1 MINDRLT
8 ELLSRKLSGEAT
20 AAELQE
26 LQHWL
31 QSNPG
36 DQYFTEILLTYWHHR
51 PDHHLSLDRAPDQH
65 FAHILEMAT
74 VQNEAAE
81 SSRKPAL
88 LRRIGK
94 FAAAAAFISAI
105 AGAAWVF
112 MPKKAGRAIAADVKK
127 NEVVAGKGIRS
138 KMVLPDGT
146 QVWLNSDSKLQ
157 YAESFSGETREVSLE
172 GEAFFDV
179 VKDPKRPFI
188 VHTSAI
194 DIRVLGTSFNVKSYP
209 QEKTIETTLIHGLI
223 EVINKN
229 KPQSPKIILRP
240 KEKLVFNKLAED
252 IEGVPV
258 NKRKENATTDTISNR
273 VMAIAITALPPNVAD
288 SSLSET
294 SWVYNRLLFEGD
306 SFREVAV
313 KMERWF
319 NIKINFKN
327 EKVANYRLSGSFD
340 RETIDEALQ
349 ALKYIAPFNY
359 KINNNEVDITN

>member
-1 MINDRLT
+1 MNNDRLT

-26 LQHWL
+26 LQRWL

-51 PDHHLSLDRAPDQH
+51 PDQHVSLDHAPDQH
-65 FAHILEMAT
+65 FAHILEMA
-74 VQNEAAE
+74 AE
-81 SSRKPAL
+81 EPVPGRKPAL

-94 FAAAAAFISAI
+94 FAAAAVLLTAV
-105 AGAAWVF
+105 AGGVWVL
-112 MPKKAGRAIAADVKK
+112 MPKKMNRVLSADSKR

-157 YAESFSGETREVSLE
+157 YAESFSGTTREVSLE

-179 VKDPKRPFI
+179 VKDAKRPFI

-194 DIRVLGTSFNVKSYP
+194 DIKVLGTSFNVKSYP
-209 QEKTIETTLIHGLI
+209 QEKTIEATLIHGMI

-229 KPQSPKIILRP
+229 KPLAPKIILRP
-240 KEKLVFNKLAED
+240 KEKLVFNKLAEEINELPAGNQRENIRKD
-252 IEGVPV
+252 TS
-258 NKRKENATTDTISNR
+258 NKI
-273 VMAIAITALPPNVAD
+273 MAIAITALPPNVAD
-288 SSLSET
+288 SALTET

-359 KINNNEVDITN
+359 KINNNEVDITD